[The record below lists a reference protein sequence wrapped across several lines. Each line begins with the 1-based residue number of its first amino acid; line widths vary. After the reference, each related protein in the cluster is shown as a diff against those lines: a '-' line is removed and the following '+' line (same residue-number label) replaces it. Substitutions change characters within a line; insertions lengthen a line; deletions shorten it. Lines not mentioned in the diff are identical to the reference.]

1 MNLRSE
7 ALSLGFAPQL
17 QEATGARRPEVLGTW
32 WACSARFRGLLGG
45 GGLGGLGF
53 RGFRVQGFGFRI

>member
-32 WACSARFRGLLGG
+32 WACSARFQGFAWGG
-45 GGLGGLGF
+45 GVG
-53 RGFRVQGFGFRI
+53 GFRI

>member
-1 MNLRSE
+1 MPGAQKYWAPGGPAAQDSGVC
-7 ALSLGFAPQL
+7 LG
-17 QEATGARRPEVLGTW
+17 
-32 WACSARFRGLLGG
+32 GG